1 MKNSRMFF
9 KKIMKDPYLV
19 AGSVITGIVLLVIIL
34 GLFWMPYEPTKM
46 SAAEKLQGISFR
58 HIMGTDNMG
67 RDVFSRVMYGS
78 RVTLLIAIGT
88 VAIGAT
94 VGTAIGALTGFYGG
108 IFDEVTM
115 RVIDALFAFPS
126 ILLALVI
133 VSVFGTGWIQLLMSL
148 GIAFIPSFA
157 RIVRGEVLRCR
168 NMDYVENAKLQ
179 GVSDARMIFV
189 HILPNIKGV
198 MASSILIGFNNAVLA
213 EAGLSYLGV
222 GSQPPYASLGKML
235 SDAQQYMFTTPSYC
249 LCPGIV
255 IVLMVLG
262 FSFLGEGIR
271 RWE

>member
-1 MKNSRMFF
+1 MKDITF
-9 KKIMKDPYLV
+9 KKILKDPYLV
-19 AGSVITGIVLLVIIL
+19 AGMIITGLILLMIIV

-46 SAAEKLQGISFR
+46 SASEKLQGISLK

-88 VAIGAT
+88 IIIGAG
-94 VGTAIGALTGFYGG
+94 VGTIIGAITGYYGG
-108 IFDEVTM
+108 MLDEITM

-133 VSVFGTGWIQLLMSL
+133 VSVFGVGWTQLVISL
-148 GIAFIPSFA
+148 GIAFVPSFA
-157 RIVRGEVLRCR
+157 RIVRGEVLRCK
-168 NMDYVENAKLQ
+168 NMDYIENARIQ
-179 GVSDARMIFV
+179 GVSDLRMIFV
-189 HILPNIKGV
+189 HILPNMKGV

-235 SDAQQYMFTTPSYC
+235 SDAQQYMFTTPSYV
-249 LCPGIV
+249 LCPGII

-262 FSFLGEGIR
+262 FAFLGEGIR
-271 RWE
+271 RWK

>member
-1 MKNSRMFF
+1 MKNSKLR
-9 KKIMKDPYLV
+9 KLSKNPYVLIGGIIMGLV
-19 AGSVITGIVLLVIIL
+19 LAMIIL
-34 GLFWMPYEPTKM
+34 GIFWMPYEPTKM
-46 SAAEKLQGISFR
+46 SASEKLQGISLH

-78 RVTLLIAIGT
+78 RVTLMIAIGT
-88 VAIGAT
+88 IIIGAG
-94 VGTAIGALTGFYGG
+94 VGTIIGAITGYYGG
-108 IFDEVTM
+108 MIDEVTM

-133 VSVFGTGWIQLLMSL
+133 VSVFGVGWTQLVISL
-148 GIAFIPSFA
+148 GIAFVPSFA
-157 RIVRGEVLRCR
+157 RIVRGEVLRCK
-168 NMDYVENAKLQ
+168 NMDYIENARLQ
-179 GVSDARMIFV
+179 GVSDLRMIFL

-198 MASSILIGFNNAVLA
+198 LASSILIGFNNAVLA

-222 GSQPPYASLGKML
+222 GSQPPYASLGRML
-235 SDAQQYMFTTPSYC
+235 SDAQQYMFTRPSYV

-262 FSFLGEGIR
+262 FAFLGEGIK

>member
-1 MKNSRMFF
+1 MKNSKLRKLAKNPYMLIGGI
-9 KKIMKDPYLV
+9 IMGLV
-19 AGSVITGIVLLVIIL
+19 LAMIIL
-34 GLFWMPYEPTKM
+34 GVFWMPYEPTKM
-46 SAAEKLQGISFR
+46 NAAEKLQGISLR

-78 RVTLLIAIGT
+78 RVTLMIAIGT
-88 VAIGAT
+88 IIIGAG
-94 VGTAIGALTGFYGG
+94 VGTIIGAITGYYGG
-108 IFDEVTM
+108 MIDEVTM
-115 RVIDALFAFPS
+115 RIIDALFAFPS

-133 VSVFGTGWIQLLMSL
+133 VSVFGVGWTQLVISL
-148 GIAFIPSFA
+148 GIAFVPSFA
-157 RIVRGEVLRCR
+157 RIVRGEVLRCK
-168 NMDYVENAKLQ
+168 NMDYIENARLQ
-179 GVSDARMIFV
+179 GVSDIRMIFL

-222 GSQPPYASLGKML
+222 GSQPPYASLGRML
-235 SDAQQYMFTTPSYC
+235 SDAQQYMFTRPSYV

-262 FSFLGEGIR
+262 FAFLGEGIK